1 MARKAKKTRARKAKK
16 TQAPQKTIVAIDEAA
31 LTKGEL
37 RKLNAL
43 RKSIGDKIGEQAFLK
58 WLKIKPKAGAA
69 ATRDRNAEL
78 IAETLG
84 NLVQSG
90 GLQIPRGGYVV
101 TRGRGRVIVTRAK
114 G

>member
-16 TQAPQKTIVAIDEAA
+16 TQAPQKTIAAIDEAA

-37 RKLNAL
+37 RKLTAL
-43 RKSIGDKIGEQAFLK
+43 KKSVGDEIGEQAFSK
-58 WLKIKPKAGAA
+58 WLKIKPNAGAA
-69 ATRDRNAEL
+69 GTRDRNAEL
-78 IAETLG
+78 ITETLG

-90 GLQIPRGGYVV
+90 GLRIPRGGYVV

>member
-1 MARKAKKTRARKAKK
+1 MARKAKPRKKTRAPRKAPPK
-16 TQAPQKTIVAIDEAA
+16 AAAGINEAA
-31 LTKGEL
+31 LTKGEV

-43 RKSIGDKIGEQAFLK
+43 RKSLGDKIADQAFMK
-58 WLKIKPKAGAA
+58 WLKRKAKVDTAA
-69 ATRDRNAEL
+69 PRDRNAEM
-78 IAETLG
+78 ITETLG

-90 GLQIPRGGYVV
+90 GLRIPRGGYVV

>member
-1 MARKAKKTRARKAKK
+1 MARKAKKARRAPKKSRKAPPK
-16 TQAPQKTIVAIDEAA
+16 AAAGINEAA

-43 RKSIGDKIGEQAFLK
+43 RKSVGDKIAEKAFSK
-58 WLKIKPKAGAA
+58 WLKSKPKAGAA

-84 NLVQSG
+84 KLVLSG
-90 GLQIPRGGYVV
+90 GLRIPRGGYVV
-101 TRGRGRVIVTRAK
+101 TRGRGRVIVMRAK

>member
-16 TQAPQKTIVAIDEAA
+16 TQAPQKTIAAIDEAA

-43 RKSIGDKIGEQAFLK
+43 RKSIGDEIGEQAFSK
-58 WLKIKPKAGAA
+58 WLKSKPKAGAT

-78 IAETLG
+78 ITETLG
-84 NLVQSG
+84 KLVLSG
-90 GLQIPRGGYVV
+90 GLKIPRGGYVV